1 EEQMNALP
9 NPQPAPPPERK
20 PMSELRTLDQIVS
33 LADNGQ
39 YQPLLLQEN
48 DDLISEIVNF
58 SQAYGTKA
66 GGKLQITISYTTDRF
81 GQIDLAIEHKV
92 TKPRTPKAKA
102 TAWTADGGG
111 LTIANPNQ
119 SRMEIREVAGRRQ
132 LRTPGADE

>member
-1 EEQMNALP
+1 
-9 NPQPAPPPERK
+9 
-20 PMSELRTLDQIVS
+20 MSELRTLDQIIS

-48 DDLISEIVNF
+48 DDLISEIVDF

-81 GQIDLAIEHKV
+81 GQIDLTVEHKI
-92 TKPRTPKAKA
+92 TKPKAPKAKA
-102 TAWTADGGG
+102 TAWTVDGGG